1 MPNNSAKGKVI
12 FMNRRYPR
20 ANIWCSS
27 FQPSN
32 INCFYAAARC
42 LVMGDNLFYFWYS
55 CNHFVLD
62 LRNNSYYSSY
72 WSAHLLPDHEQA
84 EEP

>member
-1 MPNNSAKGKVI
+1 
-12 FMNRRYPR
+12 
-20 ANIWCSS
+20 
-27 FQPSN
+27 
-32 INCFYAAARC
+32 
-42 LVMGDNLFYFWYS
+42 MGDNLFYFRYS